1 VEDIPAVEDI
11 QAAVEEGSLAAVEDI
26 QAAAENPAEDNQAAG
41 DNQAAEHIPAA
52 GRAEAEQILVGSFP
66 FYWFFLSLCNVA
78 TTRYYLLCFSQNL
91 L

>member
-11 QAAVEEGSLAAVEDI
+11 PVVEDIQAVVEGSLAAVEDI
-26 QAAAENPAEDNQAAG
+26 QAAARNPAE